1 MATTN
6 TLNVTLVRSVIGRI
20 EAHKATVRGLGL
32 RRMHHTVTVEDTPA
46 TRGMINAVGYLLKV
60 STGSPIA
67 KAAKPAA
74 KAVAAKPA
82 PKAVAEKPAAAKP
95 VTAKAVAEKPAAK
108 AQALVGAAVPKKFLT
123 KTGADDLTAIEGVGP
138 KISELLHAAGITNF
152 SQLAAAKVSAIQ
164 EILKAAGSRYS
175 MANPG
180 TWPEQAALL
189 AAGDYAGFEKLSE
202 ELDGGVR
209 K

>member
-46 TRGMINAVGYLLKV
+46 TRGMINAVRYLLKV
-60 STGSPIA
+60 SEGSAIA

-74 KAVAAKPA
+74 KVAVAKPVAAK
-82 PKAVAEKPAAAKP
+82 VAAAKP
-95 VTAKAVAEKPAAK
+95 VAAK
-108 AQALVGAAVPKKFLT
+108 PQALAGSATPKKFLT
-123 KTGADDLTAIEGVGP
+123 KTGADDLTVIEGVGP
-138 KISELLHAAGITNF
+138 KISELLHAAGMTSF
-152 SQLAAAKVSAIQ
+152 TQLAAAKVSQIQ
-164 EILKAAGSRYS
+164 EILKAAGSRYG

-189 AAGDYAGFEKLSE
+189 AAGAYAEFEKLSE

>member
-1 MATTN
+1 MATMN

-32 RRMHHTVTVEDTPA
+32 RRMHHTVTVIDTPA
-46 TRGMINAVGYLLKV
+46 TRGMINAVSYLLKV
-60 STGSPIA
+60 SEGSPVA
-67 KAAKPAA
+67 KAEKTAKPVAV
-74 KAVAAKPA
+74 KAVAAKPVA
-82 PKAVAEKPAAAKP
+82 AEKPAASA
-95 VTAKAVAEKPAAK
+95 KPAAK
-108 AQALVGAAVPKKFLT
+108 AQALASSASPKKFLT
-123 KTGADDLTAIEGVGP
+123 KAGADDLTAIEGVGP
-138 KISELLHAAGITNF
+138 KISELLHAASITNF
-152 SQLAAAKVSAIQ
+152 SQLAAAKVSQIE
-164 EILKAAGSRYS
+164 EILKAAGSRYA

-189 AAGDYAGFEKLSE
+189 AAGDYAGFEKLAE

>member
-1 MATTN
+1 MATMN

-32 RRMHHTVTVEDTPA
+32 RRMHHTVTVLDTPA
-46 TRGMINAVGYLLKV
+46 IRGMINTVNYLLKV
-60 STGSPIA
+60 SEGTA
-67 KAAKPAA
+67 Q
-74 KAVAAKPA
+74 AVVVKA
-82 PKAVAEKPAAAKP
+82 PKAAATKPAAAAKP
-95 VTAKAVAEKPAAK
+95 LAA
-108 AQALVGAAVPKKFLT
+108 ATGVPKKFLT
-123 KTGADDLTAIEGVGP
+123 KTGADDLTAVEGIGP
-138 KISELLHAAGITNF
+138 KIGDLLIADGITTF
-152 SQLAAAKVSAIQ
+152 AQLASAKLSKIEA
-164 EILKAAGSRYS
+164 ILKAAGSRYA

-189 AAGDYAGFEKLSE
+189 ASGDYAGFEKLAE